1 MLTNKKFVR
10 LAALVMALLMTV
22 AVFAGCSNKE
32 LQAQVDEANKLAE
45 QAQKEAEEAAKK
57 AEEQNNALQDI
68 LDDLKNKLE
77 EGFKEN
83 QEGLGNLEEKVD
95 GYHPEGETTVPTI
108 GKDEFDGITDTV
120 LKEQKLKA
128 YTELTTLYTVDRA
141 DWYTADNYAKLV
153 KIFEEAAYELYRATT
168 IDGIDQIIAEASAAA
183 AAVDSIVSDAAKV
196 QALIDA
202 FGDVETEIFT
212 TNEDKVFAARAAF
225 DKWVNDYATRFFVK
239 NAYSFIYNKGVIV
252 TAGEM
257 IAATKSISGKEV
269 PVAKDIVDFARKL
282 TGNLVYININDNTNS
297 LLFAEKKIESLH
309 AWALQAIK
317 NEMAAELII
326 VGGYKNNDDLNGDKS
341 AWEDVKEGTAQ
352 AIVIDLFK
360 SVDKKEITATEM
372 KAVVDAYKA
381 VLANINRHGVNY
393 DECKANAALIEGA
406 YAEYR
411 IFWNAN
417 GGDDTPIVGAPAEK
431 LLTGTEFVK
440 RYVQTLYDGQLR
452 EYQNTVNTYLSENV
466 INFFMNNGGAVAT
479 IPTDW
484 VNNLVYFGTPV
495 AGYANDGSAIIA
507 DATNPFTFVVK
518 SDRIEFN
525 GTPVKA
531 DGVAIEHA
539 FNVVAAKAYASIF
552 DLVYSEDFKGNK
564 SLKEAYVA
572 IDQIVVKAVVEM
584 TQVYYDQVIAPV
596 LVETLTKYEE
606 TLETTYGK
614 DVRTATETS
623 SKDYY
628 NATDKAFYNNM
639 TKLVADAKAA
649 VKAVKVPTYEELNA
663 IANAEKKIKN
673 IEDQAMFNVLGTDV
687 FAGVEVNTDAKNS
700 AMKTVLEYFA
710 ADMKVAAKEY
720 FTKMDLMNEATW
732 FYDLKVTYAL
742 AAEDIFGMNAKF
754 NDDKDKKG
762 AAASDIVTEGTTGLL
777 GANFYVTAQ
786 EIMGYNSSDVANLK
800 QSAIFKAVNTPA
812 KALRDAIMA
821 LEYVDYTNATA
832 KYAFEKYQALNNS
845 KKAEKLFYKVANDK
859 AVTDSKDAK
868 ALEIIVDREV
878 VAANALI
885 NTFAD
890 GANKTLKAFADLVR
904 AEIKAGIAGGV
915 ELYKTNY
922 SFGNLDPK
930 GVYLEKDMNEYLA
943 YLDTLTNLEAVT
955 SFKAVTFTKATEKI
969 NKDTVVSTLYGEA
982 QKVKDSDGNTTAI
995 LPHIALDDVTITAA
1009 NVTGTTSTDG
1019 AWYDKLGKG
1028 LIADYLDM
1036 DDANRVFEGLEDVRV
1051 LAYAKDTIV
1060 NTLLPEL
1067 KLELIGKWDATTND
1081 WAYKMVGMIPST
1093 QYIPGLPYSMTDA
1106 RTELFLHQFDA
1117 AYDRIVAAVEA
1128 ITLLHD
1134 DVDLDLDTA
1143 LDMIDD
1149 IGEQARFNP
1158 SDDNDNDGTADGFA
1172 YDESDDMSLIIAY
1185 YRYYVVGAYNWAQ
1198 YNENIND

>member
-22 AVFAGCSNKE
+22 AVFAGCSNKKVDAMQE
-32 LQAQVDEANKLAE
+32 QLDAADQAAKD
-45 QAQKEAEEAAKK
+45 AQKAAEEAAKK
-57 AEEQNNALQDI
+57 AEEQNKALQDL

-83 QEGLGNLEEKVD
+83 QEGLGNLEDKVD
-95 GYHPEGETTVPTI
+95 GYHPEGETTAPSI
-108 GKDEFDGITDTV
+108 DKGEFDGITDTV
-120 LKEQKLKA
+120 LKEQKLKS

-141 DWYTADNYAKLV
+141 DWYTAANYAKLV

-212 TNEDKVFAARAAF
+212 TNEDKVFAAREAF

-239 NAYSFIYNKGVIV
+239 NAYGFIYNKGVIV

-257 IAATKSISGKEV
+257 IAATKSVSGKEV

-317 NEMAAELII
+317 NEMVAELII
-326 VGGYKNNDDLNGDKS
+326 SKQYNQTE
-341 AWEDVKEGTAQ
+341 AE
-352 AIVIDLFK
+352 AIVADLFK

-372 KAVVDAYKA
+372 KTQVDKYKA
-381 VLANINRHGVNY
+381 VLANINRYGVNY
-393 DECKANAALIEGA
+393 DECKANAALIEAA
-406 YAEYR
+406 YTEYR
-411 IFWNAN
+411 VFWNAN
-417 GGDDTPIVGAPAEK
+417 GGDDTPIAGAPAEK

-479 IPTDW
+479 IPTAW
-484 VNNLVYFGTPV
+484 VNSLVYFGTPV
-495 AGYANDGSAIIA
+495 PGYANDGTAIIA
-507 DATNPFTFVVK
+507 DATAPYTFVVK
-518 SDRIEFN
+518 SDKIEFA
-525 GTPVKA
+525 GTSVKA

-572 IDQIVVKAVVEM
+572 IDQIVVKAIVEM
-584 TQVYYDQVIAPV
+584 TQVYYDQVVAPT
-596 LVETLTKYEE
+596 LIETLTKYEE
-606 TLETTYGK
+606 DLEAKYGK
-614 DVRTATETS
+614 DVRTIA

-628 NATDKAFYNNM
+628 NAKDKAFYNNM

-700 AMKTVLEYFA
+700 AMKTVLDYFA

-720 FTKMDLMNEATW
+720 FTKMKLMSEATW

-754 NDDKDKKG
+754 NDDDEK
-762 AAASDIVTEGTTGLL
+762 TEGSTGLL
-777 GANFYVTAQ
+777 GTDFYATAQ
-786 EIMGYNSSDVANLK
+786 TIMGKNDSDEYNLTKA
-800 QSAIFKAVNTPA
+800 AIFKAVNTPA
-812 KALRDAIMA
+812 KALRDAVMA

-832 KYAFEKYQALNNS
+832 KYAFEKYQAQDTS
-845 KKAEKLFYKVANDK
+845 KKHKNLYYKVADDK
-859 AVTDSKDAK
+859 AVTESKDAK

-890 GANKTLKAFADLVR
+890 GANKALKAFADLVR

-943 YLDTLTNLEAVT
+943 YLDSLTNLEAVS
-955 SFKAVTFTKATEKI
+955 SFKVVTFTKASEYVAE
-969 NKDTVVSTLYGEA
+969 NTVVSTMYGGA
-982 QKVKDSDGNTTAI
+982 QKVVDADGKTTAI
-995 LPHIALDDVTITAA
+995 LPHIAIDDVTVAA
-1009 NVTGTTSTDG
+1009 ASVAGTTATDG
-1019 AWYDKLGKG
+1019 AWYNKLGKG
-1028 LIADYLDM
+1028 LIANYLDM
-1036 DDANRVFEGLEDVRV
+1036 DDANRVFNGLEDVRT
-1051 LAYAKDTIV
+1051 LAYYKDTTV

-1067 KLELIGKWDATTND
+1067 KLDLIGKWDATAND
-1081 WAYKMVGMIPST
+1081 WAYKMVGMYPVD
-1093 QYIPGLPYSMTDA
+1093 QYIPELDYSMTDA
-1106 RTELFLHQFDA
+1106 RTELFLAQFDA

-1128 ITLLHD
+1128 ITLLHE
-1134 DVDLDLDTA
+1134 DVELDLDTA
-1143 LDMIDD
+1143 LDMIDA
-1149 IGEQARFNP
+1149 IGAQSCYDP
-1158 SDDNDNDGTADGFA
+1158 SEDYDNNGTADGFA

-1185 YRYYVVGAYNWAQ
+1185 YRYYVVGAYNWAE
-1198 YNENIND
+1198 YTKNIND

>member
-22 AVFAGCSNKE
+22 AVFAGCSNKKVDAMQE
-32 LQAQVDEANKLAE
+32 QLDAADQAAKD
-45 QAQKEAEEAAKK
+45 AQKAAEEAAKK
-57 AEEQNNALQDI
+57 AEEQNKALQDL

-77 EGFKEN
+77 EGFKNTEDGIKDVEN
-83 QEGLGNLEEKVD
+83 KVD
-95 GYHPEGETTVPTI
+95 GYHPNGAETTAPSI
-108 GKDEFDGITDTV
+108 GKDEFEGITDTV
-120 LKEQKLKA
+120 LKEQKLKS

-153 KIFEEAAYELYRATT
+153 KIFEEAAYELYRSTT

-212 TNEDKVFAARAAF
+212 TNEDKVFAAREAF

-239 NAYSFIYNKGVIV
+239 NAYGFIYNKGVIV
-252 TAGEM
+252 TAGQM
-257 IAATKSISGKEV
+257 IAASKSISGKEV

-317 NEMAAELII
+317 NEMAVELII
-326 VGGYKNNDDLNGDKS
+326 AGKTDAGT
-341 AWEDVKEGTAQ
+341 WENPAAGSAQ

-372 KAVVDAYKA
+372 KAVVDTYKA
-381 VLANINRHGVNY
+381 VLANINRYGVNY
-393 DECKANAALIEGA
+393 DECKANAALIEAA
-406 YAEYR
+406 YTEYR
-411 IFWNAN
+411 VFWNAN
-417 GGDDTPIVGAPAEK
+417 GGDDAPIAGAPAEK

-479 IPTDW
+479 IPTAW

-495 AGYANDGSAIIA
+495 EGYANDGTAIIA
-507 DATNPFTFVVK
+507 DATAPFTFVVK
-518 SDRIEFN
+518 SDKIEFA
-525 GTPVKA
+525 GTSVKA

-606 TLETTYGK
+606 TLEAKYGK
-614 DVRTATETS
+614 DVRTIA

-628 NATDKAFYNNM
+628 NAKDKAFYNNM

-720 FTKMDLMNEATW
+720 FTKMDLMAEATW

-754 NDDKDKKG
+754 NDDD
-762 AAASDIVTEGTTGLL
+762 ALTEGTTGFL
-777 GANFYVTAQ
+777 GTDFYATAQ
-786 EIMGYNSSDVANLK
+786 TIMGKNDSNKYNLTKA
-800 QSAIFKAVNTPA
+800 AIFKAVNTPA

-832 KYAFEKYQALNNS
+832 KYAFEKYQAQDDTNKHKN
-845 KKAEKLFYKVANDK
+845 LFYKVADDK

-890 GANKTLKAFADLVR
+890 GANKALKAFADLVR

-922 SFGNLDPK
+922 SFGNLDLN

-943 YLDTLTNLEAVT
+943 YLDSLTNLEAVS
-955 SFKAVTFTKATEKI
+955 SFKVVKFTKASEYVAK
-969 NKDTVVSTLYGEA
+969 NTVVSTMYGEA
-982 QKVKDSDGNTTAI
+982 QKVKDADGKTIAI
-995 LPHIALDDVTITAA
+995 LPHIALADVTVAAA
-1009 NVTGTTSTDG
+1009 NVAGATETDG
-1019 AWYDKLGKG
+1019 AWYNKLGKG
-1028 LIADYLDM
+1028 LMAAYLAM
-1036 DDANRVFEGLEDVRV
+1036 DDANKVYNGLEAVRE
-1051 LAYAKDTIV
+1051 LAYEKDDYVNVLMPAILAKYVGTVNKDTGALENFATGFEYVPGTDRSELYLTRLNETYAGIIAAIEAV
-1060 NTLLPEL
+1060 SLLTDDGEQTLAAAKAEL
-1067 KLELIGKWDATTND
+1067 A
-1081 WAYKMVGMIPST
+1081 AYKTG
-1093 QYIPGLPYSMTDA
+1093 A
-1106 RTELFLHQFDA
+1106 E
-1117 AYDRIVAAVEA
+1117 AAVA
-1128 ITLLHD
+1128 YTIAD
-1134 DVDLDLDTA
+1134 D
-1143 LDMIDD
+1143 
-1149 IGEQARFNP
+1149 
-1158 SDDNDNDGTADGFA
+1158 
-1172 YDESDDMSLIIAY
+1172 YSLVATY
-1185 YRYYVVGAYNWAQ
+1185 ARYYKVGAYNWAS
-1198 YNENIND
+1198 YNAWMAENN